1 MIGKK
6 DKMERNN
13 KKRLL
18 AFIPYL
24 ALTALAVLGII
35 NIKWLINVLAGL
47 WNILSPLVIGCAM
60 AYVLNLIMRKLEK
73 LYFPKSEK
81 RIVQATKRP
90 VCLVLSLL
98 LVFILLGLV
107 IGLIV
112 PEIVN
117 IFVVMGETLPVYG
130 EKIRKLLMEYD
141 SQLPVVGDYIEE
153 YLQNGGIDWNTIL
166 AKAVE
171 FAKNGVGGLLTSTI
185 SVVASVVGGVVNFF
199 IGLIFAIYILYN
211 KEKLASQMSRLM
223 KSYMKPEN
231 SARLTYFCSTAD
243 KCFSSF
249 IVGQCTE
256 AVILGVLCALG
267 MAILRI
273 PYASTIGTLI
283 GATALIPIVGA
294 YIGAIVGALMILVV
308 DPIKALWFVIFLVIL
323 QQVEGNVIYPKVVG
337 SSIGLPGMWV
347 LAAVTVGGGLGGI
360 PGMLFG
366 VPAAATV
373 YKLLQNDVRR
383 RERTAAE
390 EDHEADEAPQAEDNT
405 ENEQSG
411 SQTDSQSDNSSVT

>member
-1 MIGKK
+1 
-6 DKMERNN
+6 MERNN

-107 IGLIV
+107 MGLIV

-153 YLQNGGIDWNTIL
+153 YLRNGGIDWNTIL

-211 KEKLASQMSRLM
+211 KENNEPQRLDGVNHQYH
-223 KSYMKPEN
+223 KRSDYSAYVCAHNGDKRCCADKRSYGAGVWYPEYRHAQCAEN
-231 SARLTYFCSTAD
+231 SKYDSFRALTNY
-243 KCFSSF
+243 
-249 IVGQCTE
+249 
-256 AVILGVLCALG
+256 
-267 MAILRI
+267 
-273 PYASTIGTLI
+273 
-283 GATALIPIVGA
+283 
-294 YIGAIVGALMILVV
+294 
-308 DPIKALWFVIFLVIL
+308 KA
-323 QQVEGNVIYPKVVG
+323 
-337 SSIGLPGMWV
+337 
-347 LAAVTVGGGLGGI
+347 
-360 PGMLFG
+360 
-366 VPAAATV
+366 
-373 YKLLQNDVRR
+373 
-383 RERTAAE
+383 
-390 EDHEADEAPQAEDNT
+390 
-405 ENEQSG
+405 
-411 SQTDSQSDNSSVT
+411 

>member
-1 MIGKK
+1 M
-6 DKMERNN
+6 
-13 KKRLL
+13 
-18 AFIPYL
+18 
-24 ALTALAVLGII
+24 
-35 NIKWLINVLAGL
+35 LAGL

-60 AYVLNLIMRKLEK
+60 AYVLNLIMRRLEK

-81 RIVQATKRP
+81 RIVKASKRS

-107 IGLIV
+107 MGLIV

-199 IGLIFAIYILYN
+199 IGL
-211 KEKLASQMSRLM
+211 LASQMSRLM

-231 SARLTYFCSTAD
+231 SARLSYFCSTAD

-308 DPIKALWFVIFLVIL
+308 DPIKALWFLIFLVIL

-366 VPAAATV
+366 VPTAATV

-383 RERTAAE
+383 RERAAAE